1 MNKMYPINYN
11 IQTSVWRREQYK
23 YSIILNIKNKLYKDN
38 KLNERLVF

>member
-1 MNKMYPINYN
+1 MNRMYLTNYN
-11 IQTSVWRREQYK
+11 TQTSVCGEAFK

>member
-1 MNKMYPINYN
+1 MNRIYVKNCKS
-11 IQTSVWRREQYK
+11 QTSVCGEAFK

>member
-1 MNKMYPINYN
+1 MNRMYLTNYN
-11 IQTSVWRREQYK
+11 THTFVWGESFK